1 MFVTFQQVSTGA
13 NGRAIALNATQ
24 VTDIAPSPSGGTY
37 VNVVGHEYVIEVREP
52 FSDALAMLNGAYERR
67 G

>member
-1 MFVTFQQVSTGA
+1 MFVSFQQISPVAKVRDIS
-13 NGRAIALNATQ
+13 LNATQ

-52 FSDALAMLNGAYERR
+52 FEVVMVALNEALRQR